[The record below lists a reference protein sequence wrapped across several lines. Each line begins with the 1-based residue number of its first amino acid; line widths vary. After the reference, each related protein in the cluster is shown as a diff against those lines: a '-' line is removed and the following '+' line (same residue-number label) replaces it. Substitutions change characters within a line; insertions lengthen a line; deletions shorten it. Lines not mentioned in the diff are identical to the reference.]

1 VSKPL
6 RDTQLAEGSAHRD
19 RCGRT
24 FRVSPTGS
32 ATTRR
37 ARLKG
42 LAVPFAVLGM
52 SYGAVTAA
60 LVALGW
66 PLSKVA
72 VSYAVQ
78 ALGGIGRRD
87 RGRDQQRR

>member
-1 VSKPL
+1 L
-6 RDTQLAEGSAHRD
+6 
-19 RCGRT
+19 
-24 FRVSPTGS
+24 
-32 ATTRR
+32 
-37 ARLKG
+37 
-42 LAVPFAVLGM
+42 
-52 SYGAVTAA
+52 VT
-60 LVALGW
+60 LGW